1 MRIQKLGIEG
11 CFSIEHDVFPD
22 SRGFFREWFKSS
34 AIRELGIEFDVAQA
48 NFSMSEP
55 GVIRGLHYSLS
66 PMGQSKVVTCVQGG
80 ILDQLVDIRIGSP
93 TYLEKVSIRL
103 DSSSGNSVLIAT
115 GVAHGFSVPK
125 ERSAICYLTSSE
137 FSSTD
142 ERGINPMDK
151 NLKVDWSLPSDTQSI
166 VSKTDLQALDYH
178 LALATDQLPTY
189 KPREK

>member
-22 SRGFFREWFKSS
+22 NRGIFREWFKSS
-34 AIRELGIEFDVAQA
+34 TIRELGIEFDVAQA
-48 NFSMSEP
+48 NFSVSEP

-93 TYLEKVSIRL
+93 TYLEQVSIWL

-137 FSSTD
+137 FSAAD
-142 ERGINPMDK
+142 ERGINPMDRTL
-151 NLKVDWSLPSDTQSI
+151 NVDWSLPSDTQRT
-166 VSKTDLQALDYH
+166 VSKADLQALDYK

-189 KPREK
+189 EPREK

>member
-22 SRGFFREWFKSS
+22 NRGIFREWFKSS

-48 NFSMSEP
+48 NFSVSEP

-66 PMGQSKVVTCVQGG
+66 PKGQSKVVTCVQGG

-93 TYLEKVSIRL
+93 TYLEKVSIWL
-103 DSSSGNSVLIAT
+103 DSSSGDSVLIAT

-137 FSSTD
+137 FSAAD

-151 NLKVDWSLPSDTQSI
+151 TLNVDWSLPSDTQRT
-166 VSKTDLQALDYH
+166 VSKADLQALDYQ
-178 LALATDQLPTY
+178 LALTTNQLPNY
-189 KPREK
+189 KPREE